1 MNNINPLGKT
11 YKEYQEE
18 VEKVNLTKTEKIELS
33 TITKLEEYE
42 YELDK
47 GREELMQYAT
57 DAREAIA
64 KGVRELNRL
73 DAVNRVAKKMLEGT
87 EQTAKDLGVKVPQIK
102 QLNGAIKAYE
112 QQRKSLTKVLK

>member
-1 MNNINPLGKT
+1 MREEKSV
-11 YKEYQEE
+11 YKALFSEQESK
-18 VEKVNLTKTEKIELS
+18 KVELS

-47 GREELMQYAT
+47 GREELMLYAT

-73 DAVNRVAKKMLEGT
+73 DAVNRLAKKMLEGT
-87 EQTAKDLGVKVPQIK
+87 EQAAKDLGIDVPQIK
-102 QLNGAIKAYE
+102 QLKSAISAYE
-112 QQRKSLTKVLK
+112 NQKKSLTKVLK